1 MKVHNQNP
9 QKKKNV
15 TFISEVNFFIVIII
29 IITIIGQLCYCWLQ
43 AFAFAFAL
51 NRNPPTMSKVR
62 DTLITNNHGGT
73 NNLTQEVDT
82 IT

>member
-1 MKVHNQNP
+1 M
-9 QKKKNV
+9 
-15 TFISEVNFFIVIII
+15 
-29 IITIIGQLCYCWLQ
+29 TIIGQLRYCWLQ

-51 NRNPPTMSKVR
+51 NRNPPTMSEVR